1 MYSKPEVAGMR
12 MIVAGYS
19 DAELVWIVQEH
30 NALVNTNAELVE
42 ALRGCLASMERHNIT
57 RENERNDCPYD
68 FADGFM
74 GPMDKARAAI
84 AKATGGE
91 S

>member
-19 DAELVWIVQEH
+19 DADLVWIVRKLRAEDPRDNPRWRGIPLSILLDEQAARSCAE
-30 NALVNTNAELVE
+30 ADYRIASKLTNN
-42 ALRGCLASMERHNIT
+42 NID
-57 RENERNDCPYD
+57 RR
-68 FADGFM
+68 AG
-74 GPMDKARAAI
+74 AAI